1 LLVSAEDILPAA
13 RVYPSIGMAEKPAYY
28 DVHSELWR
36 HGWEQAKPLEVF
48 LEGAKEDEAKRWAES
63 AERTP
68 RLTEE
73 QRTRLSGYN
82 RAVKILVVGA
92 TWCLDCSRVLPYL
105 KAITEA
111 AGEKAELR
119 MIDRDALPE
128 LRDEL
133 KIMGA
138 PRVPRVLILSE
149 DWFEVDRLGDRS
161 LTIYRSR
168 MAREIG
174 RGEDHGVLSP
184 AAREAEL
191 AEWVN
196 AVERALIILRTAP
209 ALRKRHGD

>member
-1 LLVSAEDILPAA
+1 
-13 RVYPSIGMAEKPAYY
+13 MAEKPAYY
-28 DVHSELWR
+28 DVHAELWR
-36 HGWEQAKPLEVF
+36 RGWEQAKSLEVF
-48 LEGAKEDEAKRWAES
+48 LVGAKEDEAKRWAES